1 MSAEVRQLA
10 GTFLAAVLFQV
21 TEGAMTFR
29 NKIYATIFGILEF
42 IAVLFILGFV
52 SARAAEASDNAREQ
66 EMVTRPEPHDIRLV
80 SFDPWVVEGEVLG
93 TIAAYVY
100 DDVTTER
107 PADYWELY
115 DKNGDL
121 LAVSWFERSG
131 VQRTA
136 VDRGILEEKD
146 RLEGVFVVVL
156 TGDSI

>member
-1 MSAEVRQLA
+1 
-10 GTFLAAVLFQV
+10 
-21 TEGAMTFR
+21 MTFR
-29 NKIYATIFGILEF
+29 NKIYVTIFAILEF
-42 IAVLFILGFV
+42 IAVLFFLGFV
-52 SARAAEASDNAREQ
+52 AARAAEPSDNEVIATAPEQ
-66 EMVTRPEPHDIRLV
+66 HAMSLV

-93 TIAAYVY
+93 EVAAYVY

-121 LAVSWFERSG
+121 LAVSWFDRSG
-131 VQRTA
+131 VQRSA

-146 RLEGVFVVVL
+146 RLEGVLVVVL